1 MATVKIAD
9 VLNKVETI
17 LQDDT
22 NVRWTAGELLG
33 WANDS
38 YREIVMARP
47 DLNTASGTFTCAEG
61 TRQIL
66 TGNGGFANAIRLID
80 ITRNVAATSAKEA
93 VRLISRKILDDQRR
107 NWHDVTAKSV
117 DIEYFMYDPR
127 LPKEFLVYPP
137 ATTAAQLEVVYSSV
151 PTGHTI
157 SGNTV
162 PDEAIKLDD
171 SWSNCMIDYILYRAY
186 SKDAEY
192 AANAQRAAAHYQAMQ
207 ASLGV
212 KTQSDQAVTPQEGAP
227 RPPTTNRNM

>member
-1 MATVKIAD
+1 MATVKIGD
-9 VLNKVETI
+9 LLNRVETI

-33 WANDS
+33 WANDA

-47 DLNTASGTFTCAEG
+47 DLNTATGTMTCAEG
-61 TRQIL
+61 TRQVL
-66 TGNGGFANAIRLID
+66 TSTFANALRLLD
-80 ITRNVAATSAKEA
+80 VVRNVAATSSKGA

-107 NWHDVTAKSV
+107 AWHDVASKSV
-117 DIEYFMYDPR
+117 NVEYFMFDPR

-157 SGNTV
+157 SGNVV
-162 PDEAIKLDD
+162 PDEVIKVDD
-171 SWSNCMIDYILYRAY
+171 SWANCMIDYVLYRAY

-192 AANAQRAAAHYQAMQ
+192 AANSQRALGHYQAMQ

-212 KTQSDQAVTPQEGAP
+212 KNQADQAVNPVEGAP

>member
-1 MATVKIAD
+1 MATVKIAT
-9 VLNKVETI
+9 VLSKVETI

-33 WANDS
+33 WANDA

-47 DLNTASGTFTCAEG
+47 DLNTATGTMTCAEG
-61 TRQIL
+61 TRQVL
-66 TGNGGFANAIRLID
+66 TSSFANALRLID
-80 ITRNVAATSAKEA
+80 VVRNVATTSNKGA
-93 VRLISRKILDDQRR
+93 VRLISRAILDDQRR
-107 NWHDVTAKSV
+107 NWHDVTNKSV
-117 DIEYFMYDPR
+117 NIEYFMFDSR

-151 PTGHTI
+151 PTGHTV
-157 SGNTV
+157 SGETI
-162 PDEAIKLDD
+162 PDEVIKIDD
-171 SWSNCMIDYILYRAY
+171 SYANCMIDYVLYRAY

-212 KTQSDQAVTPQEGAP
+212 KNQADQAVTPQEGAP